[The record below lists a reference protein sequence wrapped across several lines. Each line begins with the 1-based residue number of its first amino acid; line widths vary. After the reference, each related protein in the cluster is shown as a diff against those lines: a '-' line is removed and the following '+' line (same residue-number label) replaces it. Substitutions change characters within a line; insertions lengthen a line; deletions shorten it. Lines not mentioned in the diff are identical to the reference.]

1 MKSREE
7 LIELCLQFY
16 EAKRLKLAKRFGIKP
31 KLILLSSSE
40 DRFHRIGDSENA

>member
-16 EAKRLKLAKRFGIKP
+16 EAKRRMLAKRFGIN
-31 KLILLSSSE
+31 
-40 DRFHRIGDSENA
+40 RFHRIGDSENA